1 MLRRIEEKYILYL
14 LCEGWTAEEVGNVV
28 WRVGEMDVE
37 ASIKD
42 LAGTSTV
49 VEDGSMLENVVYC
62 AQGRMRP
69 R

>member
-1 MLRRIEEKYILYL
+1 MNRR
-14 LCEGWTAEEVGNVV
+14 GVGNVV
-28 WRVGEMDVE
+28 WRVREMDVE

-42 LAGTSTV
+42 LTGTSTV